1 MGVSNIDERNW
12 PKSHPWGP
20 RELELLEEALGGND
34 WSHTSMCREFEA
46 KFARFVGTAYA
57 LMVPSGTSAIYLS
70 LLAGGIK
77 PGQEVIIPGI
87 TWPSVVYAIL
97 KSGGVP
103 RTVDIDPDSFCMSA
117 KTIKRSLNEK
127 TFAILATHLFG
138 SQCEMNDICNLASKN
153 GILVIE
159 DAAQSIGSIQDS
171 RHCGTWGSFGS
182 FSWNDKKVLACGEGG
197 VIVTNDGAAY
207 EELLRL
213 QLILP
218 ERDRIPRHVPGTY
231 KVSEFQGA
239 VAIAQLERLERRL
252 AKMAKGA
259 KLLEKIILD
268 QGSQKIAIQ
277 KKPDK
282 SDLQSYYNF
291 CLKIDGVEDSSRII
305 KELSARLGCRV
316 TKPYKPISKIS
327 DFKPTREYYDK
338 RIWRNLNETHEI
350 CDLAYRSLCLRLPFF
365 VLEAEDTLLVE
376 AARIIVELVEEHTG

>member
-1 MGVSNIDERNW
+1 
-12 PKSHPWGP
+12 
-20 RELELLEEALGGND
+20 
-34 WSHTSMCREFEA
+34 MCREFEA

-127 TFAILATHLFG
+127 TFAILVTHLFG
-138 SQCEMNDICNLASKN
+138 SQCEMNDICNLASTN

-182 FSWNDKKVLACGEGG
+182 FSLNDKKVLACGEGG
-197 VIVTNDGAAY
+197 VIVTNDGVAY

-259 KLLEKIILD
+259 KLLEEIILD

-350 CDLAYRSLCLRLPFF
+350 CDLAYRSSCLRLPFF